1 MSEPTPLNADHEHR
15 WRGFATHDH
24 TAGLYCS
31 VGGCDVEVSPDQ
43 LAEFLDAQATE
54 IAILKDGRCVSC
66 MEPVNPLHPK
76 CACIRAEIA
85 EMEAEIAALKGA
97 LESIED
103 AWAKLVEPGWQEHVA
118 SLKGADAPEASHAW
132 VKHIFTFQLAG
143 FRARVLAGKET
154 RDE

>member
-54 IAILKDGRCVSC
+54 IAVLKDGRCVSC

-143 FRARVLAGKET
+143 FRARVLVGKEAQG
-154 RDE
+154 D

>member
-1 MSEPTPLNADHEHR
+1 MSEPTPLSAEAESFVRKYKADGNAAMLQ
-15 WRGFATHDH
+15 ATS
-24 TAGLYCS
+24 LI
-31 VGGCDVEVSPDQ
+31 
-43 LAEFLDAQATE
+43 DAQAT
-54 IAILKDGRCVSC
+54 
-66 MEPVNPLHPK
+66 
-76 CACIRAEIA
+76 
-85 EMEAEIAALKGA
+85 EIAALKGA

-103 AWAKLVEPGWQEHVA
+103 AWAKLVEPGWQKHIA

>member
-85 EMEAEIAALKGA
+85 EMEAEIAALK
-97 LESIED
+97 
-103 AWAKLVEPGWQEHVA
+103 
-118 SLKGADAPEASHAW
+118 EARNE
-132 VKHIFTFQLAG
+132 Q
-143 FRARVLAGKET
+143 
-154 RDE
+154 